1 MSYKF
6 KYKRK
11 FFWTRITV
19 IGHGYDA
26 TQDKMVLYMPTG
38 AIREIAHWRD
48 CEVQLGTDW
57 KLAQQKAME
66 DKAGV
71 SVPLKV

>member
-11 FFWTRITV
+11 FFWRSVVV
-19 IGHGYDA
+19 IGHGYDTA
-26 TQDKMVLYMPTG
+26 QDKMVLYKPDG
-38 AIREIAHWRD
+38 SIQEISHWRD
-48 CEVQLGTDW
+48 CECKLGVDW

-71 SVPLKV
+71 SIPLKV